1 MKTRRADRRAW
12 LVGLA
17 LATLALPVW
26 SLELSELMAQL
37 AQRTSGEVRFTEQRF
52 VSGLDQPL
60 RASGTLSFQAPDRLA
75 RHTLLPRAES
85 FVVEGKRITLE
96 RGGRTRQT
104 SIDTLPELA
113 AMVAAMRST
122 LTGDLATLRQHFQ
135 TRVAG
140 SPAQWSLTLVPMDE
154 RVATTV
160 RELRIDGRHGD
171 LRQIEIHL
179 TDGDRSVMSIDAPAG
194 TPQRAVTP

>member
-1 MKTRRADRRAW
+1 MKTRRTDGRVW

-17 LATLALPVW
+17 LAALALPAW

-37 AQRTSGEVRFTEQRF
+37 AQRSSGEVRFTEQRF

-160 RELRIDGRHGD
+160 RELRIDGQHAD

-179 TDGDRSVMSIDAPAG
+179 SDGDRSVMSIEAPAG
-194 TPQRAVTP
+194 PRQRAVTP